1 MSRLPLAARLA
12 LVVLVAI
19 DAYGH
24 RINLLVLPEGA
35 RAMGHAYY
43 ADGTPASGASIAVH
57 DVSGTVLAQLQTD
70 EEGRFEF
77 TPQGSGTFTFVVETD
92 DGHRAEAAIVLGAP
106 DVSDSA
112 VPQSQP
118 AGAMRPVDEIERV
131 VQQAVAPLRIQLDAY
146 ERKTRF
152 RDILGGMGYIV
163 GVVGLLAWWKSR
175 RGTDA

>member
-70 EEGRFEF
+70 AEGHFEF
-77 TPQGSGTFTFVVETD
+77 TPGGSGTFTFVVETD
-92 DGHRAEAAIVLGAP
+92 DGHRAEAAVALGAA
-106 DVSDSA
+106 DTST
-112 VPQSQP
+112 VPQPQP
-118 AGAMRPVDEIERV
+118 AAAMRPGDEIERA
-131 VQQAVAPLRIQLDAY
+131 VQRAIAPMRLQLDAY
-146 ERKTRF
+146 EQKTRF